1 MAKRQRIVFIKKEK
15 GRSLMGVT
23 ALQFVRDGAV
33 IDVEKGG
40 GQVSSMYYAD
50 GMVQLRKSNK
60 DGTPCRNFGSI
71 MVGEKRVPLVADGA
85 IFPAHMCEA
94 MLFVDEDDGAE
105 EQPAKPTQQQGQ
117 QRR

>member
-1 MAKRQRIVFIKKEK
+1 MGKRTRIVFIKKEK

-23 ALQFVRDGAV
+23 ALQFVRDGAK

-40 GQVSSMYYAD
+40 GFVGSMYYHD
-50 GMVQLRKSNK
+50 GMVTLRKVDEAGK
-60 DGTPCRNFGSI
+60 PCRNFGTV
-71 MVGEKRVPLVADGA
+71 MVGEKKVPLIADCA

-94 MLFVDEDDGAE
+94 MLGVDEDDGE
-105 EQPAKPTQQQGQ
+105 EAAKPVVQQNGS